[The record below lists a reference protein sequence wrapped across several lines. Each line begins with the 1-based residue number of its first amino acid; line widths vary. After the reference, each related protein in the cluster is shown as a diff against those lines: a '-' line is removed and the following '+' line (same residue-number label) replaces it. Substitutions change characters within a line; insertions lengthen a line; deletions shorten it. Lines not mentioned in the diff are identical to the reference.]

1 MMPHTVTSI
10 RTTRNPALPDHVVA
24 FEVSKHQ
31 LVVHTLPTDRQQTIP
46 NTPAAVRRVL
56 TAEARHNK
64 RAGLGAMLVVCEATG
79 GYEAHVLAA
88 AVKLGIAAHKAHGT
102 RVRHFARAKG
112 RKAKSDPIDA
122 RLIALYGRQTEDLIR
137 YVPPSEGSKALRA
150 LDERRHDLKVMLQA
164 ETNRLE
170 HVSNAHVRRSL
181 EASIRALS
189 KALAA
194 IEAEIAQLLA
204 REEALA
210 RKAELMRTVPG
221 VGPVVATSL
230 LAHMP
235 ELGTLPRGTAAAL
248 AGLAPYDDDSGKRRG
263 RRAIEAGRSAVRRVL
278 YMAALVAIR
287 VCPHLRA
294 YAQRIS
300 AKGRPWKVAVT
311 AVMRKLVVIAN
322 AVLASGQPCHYAKL
336 A

>member
-1 MMPHTVTSI
+1 MMSNTLTSI
-10 RTTRNPALPDHVVA
+10 RTTRNPNLPDHVVA

-31 LVVHTLPTDRQQTIP
+31 LVVHTLPADRQQTIA

-56 TAEARHNK
+56 KAEQRHN
-64 RAGLGAMLVVCEATG
+64 RQAGLGAMLVVCEATG

-88 AVKLGIAAHKAHGT
+88 AVALGLAAHKAHGS

-150 LDERRHDLKVMLQA
+150 LSERRQDLKAMLQA

-170 HVSNAHVRRSL
+170 HVDNTHVRKSL
-181 EASIRALS
+181 ATSIRALS
-189 KALAA
+189 KLLAA
-194 IEAEIAQLLA
+194 IEAEIAQLMA

-221 VGPVVATSL
+221 VGPVVAAAL

-263 RRAIEAGRSAVRRVL
+263 RRAIAAGRSAVRCML

-294 YAQRIS
+294 YAQRIIVQ
-300 AKGRPWKVAVT
+300 GRPWKVAIT
-311 AVMRKLVVIAN
+311 AVMRKLIIILN
-322 AVLASGQPCHYAKL
+322 AVLASGQPCHYAKP

>member
-1 MMPHTVTSI
+1 MMSNILTSI
-10 RTTRNPALPDHVVA
+10 RTTRNPTLPDHVVA

-31 LVVHTLPTDRQQTIP
+31 LIVHALPTDRQQIIA
-46 NTPAAVRRVL
+46 NTPAAIRRVL
-56 TAEARHNK
+56 KAELRDN
-64 RAGLGAMLVVCEATG
+64 RQAGLGAMLVVCEATG
-79 GYEAHVLAA
+79 GYEAHVLAE
-88 AVKLGIAAHKAHGT
+88 AVALGLPAHKAHGT

-137 YVPPSEGSKALRA
+137 YVPPSEASKALRA
-150 LDERRHDLKVMLQA
+150 LSERRQDLKAMLQA

-170 HVSNAHVRRSL
+170 HVDNAHVRKSL
-181 EASIRALS
+181 ATAIRALS
-189 KALAA
+189 KLLAA
-194 IEAEIAQLLA
+194 IEAEIAQLMA

-221 VGPVVATSL
+221 VGPVVSTAL

-235 ELGTLPRGTAAAL
+235 ELGTLPRGSAAAL

-263 RRAIEAGRSAVRRVL
+263 RRAIEAGRSTVRCML
-278 YMAALVAIR
+278 YMAALVATR

-294 YAQRIS
+294 YAQRIIVQ
-300 AKGRPWKVAVT
+300 GRPWKVAIT
-311 AVMRKLVVIAN
+311 AVMRKLIVILN
-322 AVLASGQPCHYAKL
+322 AVLASGQPCHYAKP